1 MTSSVSLSWS
11 LKLLSIFEMLTLLV
25 SFLKTWGAF
34 SRYKLHK
41 ESLKLNLDN
50 TSSPF
55 HFFFCKKQTRSREE
69 LSIFSHHDHKIIY
82 TSMLCFP
89 TTGFCS
95 VAGSTRLY
103 ACVCRHVAS
112 YRNMLMLLIS
122 ESISDIV
129 QFESSYTFT
138 HFPCLTLDFM
148 EAGRRVVMEGKTFFG
163 FSVTVPSSFGQKTNA
178 LFQVQMLF
186 HGRDVNHLIISERF
200 FCFFPFFSAALFL
213 LWILR

>member
-1 MTSSVSLSWS
+1 
-11 LKLLSIFEMLTLLV
+11 
-25 SFLKTWGAF
+25 
-34 SRYKLHK
+34 
-41 ESLKLNLDN
+41 
-50 TSSPF
+50 
-55 HFFFCKKQTRSREE
+55 
-69 LSIFSHHDHKIIY
+69 
-82 TSMLCFP
+82 
-89 TTGFCS
+89 
-95 VAGSTRLY
+95 
-103 ACVCRHVAS
+103 
-112 YRNMLMLLIS
+112 MLLIS

-213 LWILR
+213 L